1 MHYQSYVCFLLFF
14 GGRLSDLIV
23 RFRRTFTIG
32 DACGIQRSS
41 SEFDN
46 SNDGAGSNDVWDE
59 SLPSE
64 FAESVSRECRASSGA
79 SDETF
84 AAPAGEVS
92 GELSIMICPEAVVLF
107 FCSTIGD
114 DAGVLSDET
123 FALESGVEFRES
135 SPSELELESELDSS
149 EDRASSSSVSKSLAA
164 FRLLRLSVMR

>member
-32 DACGIQRSS
+32 DACGIKRSS
-41 SEFDN
+41 SEFDD

-64 FAESVSRECRASSGA
+64 FAESVSRCGASSGA

-92 GELSIMICPEAVVLF
+92 RELSMMICPEAVVLF

-164 FRLLRLSVMR
+164 FRLLLLSASR

>member
-1 MHYQSYVCFLLFF
+1 M
-14 GGRLSDLIV
+14 SDLIV

-32 DACGIQRSS
+32 DACGIKRSS
-41 SEFDN
+41 SEFDD
-46 SNDGAGSNDVWDE
+46 SNDGAGSNVWDE

-64 FAESVSRECRASSGA
+64 LAESVSRECRASSGA
-79 SDETF
+79 LDETF

-92 GELSIMICPEAVVLF
+92 GELSMMMCPEAVF

-135 SPSELELESELDSS
+135 SSSEVELESELDSS

>member
-1 MHYQSYVCFLLFF
+1 MHHQSYVCFLLFF

-23 RFRRTFTIG
+23 RFRKTFTIG
-32 DACGIQRSS
+32 DACGIKRSS
-41 SEFDN
+41 SEFDD
-46 SNDGAGSNDVWDE
+46 SNDGAGSNVWDE

-64 FAESVSRECRASSGA
+64 LAESVSRECRASSGA
-79 SDETF
+79 LDETF

-92 GELSIMICPEAVVLF
+92 GELSMMICPEAVVLF

-135 SPSELELESELDSS
+135 SSSELELESELDSS